1 MKLTS
6 KKVQRD
12 VRDLLLE
19 SELAKAI
26 DGGVYHAG
34 TRPRDSR
41 AEDAVVIFTGGVPDQ
56 IDEGVV
62 TLNIYVPD
70 VLPYGEDN
78 GVQVEDLQRVE
89 EIEEL
94 ARSLARSRLGGLAI
108 ASDYCRRS
116 TASPSL
122 PLTSTSSSSSSLIAT
137 TTAPKNRDT
146 TIIQPIN

>member
-19 SELAKAI
+19 SDLAKAI

-41 AEDAVVIFTGGVPDQ
+41 AEDA
-56 IDEGVV
+56 
-62 TLNIYVPD
+62 
-70 VLPYGEDN
+70 
-78 GVQVEDLQRVE
+78 DLQRVE

-94 ARSLARSRLGGLAI
+94 ARAFVRSLTAGRSCYSFRLLQTIHSVAEPSINQHFVVVKLAYRYY
-108 ASDYCRRS
+108 DGVE
-116 TASPSL
+116 
-122 PLTSTSSSSSSLIAT
+122 
-137 TTAPKNRDT
+137 D
-146 TIIQPIN
+146 

>member
-62 TLNIYVPD
+62 TLNVYVPD
-70 VLPYGEDN
+70 ILPYGEDN

-94 ARSLARSRLGGLAI
+94 AREFVRSLSAGRSCYRFRLLQTIHSVAEPSINQHFVVVKLAYRYY
-108 ASDYCRRS
+108 DGVEE
-116 TASPSL
+116 
-122 PLTSTSSSSSSLIAT
+122 
-137 TTAPKNRDT
+137 
-146 TIIQPIN
+146 

>member
-41 AEDAVVIFTGGVPDQ
+41 AEDAVVIFTGGVPD
-56 IDEGVV
+56 
-62 TLNIYVPD
+62 

-94 ARSLARSRLGGLAI
+94 ALAFV
-108 ASDYCRRS
+108 
-116 TASPSL
+116 
-122 PLTSTSSSSSSLIAT
+122 SSL
-137 TTAPKNRDT
+137 TAGRSCYRFRLLQ
-146 TIIQPIN
+146 TIHSVAEPSINQHFVVVKLAYRYYDGVEE

>member
-6 KKVQRD
+6 KKIQRD

-19 SELAKAI
+19 SDLAKAI

-62 TLNIYVPD
+62 TLNVYVPD
-70 VLPYGEDN
+70 VIPYGEDN

-94 ARSLARSRLGGLAI
+94 ARAFVRSLSARRWCNPYRIRQPRHSVAEPSINQHFVVVKLAYRYY
-108 ASDYCRRS
+108 DGVE
-116 TASPSL
+116 
-122 PLTSTSSSSSSLIAT
+122 
-137 TTAPKNRDT
+137 D
-146 TIIQPIN
+146 